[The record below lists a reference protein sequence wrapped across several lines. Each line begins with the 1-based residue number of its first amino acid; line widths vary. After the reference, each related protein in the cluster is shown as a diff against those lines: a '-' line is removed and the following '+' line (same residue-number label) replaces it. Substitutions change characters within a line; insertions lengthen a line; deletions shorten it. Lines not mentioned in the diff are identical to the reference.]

1 MAMQTTTTTPL
12 FSAALRPDRSL
23 RAAGGWVALGVAAA
37 LVAPIIVAVPEF
49 AVPVLAGFALT
60 ATGLVILGVRQSR
73 NQRITQQITLWPEQL
88 EIATTDAKG
97 ERMLRRFDPKAVRL
111 VLDRDLN
118 EKTRALRLRSG
129 AEDIEIG
136 AFLNADDKASFAKEF
151 GRALRQA
158 RQ

>member
-37 LVAPIIVAVPEF
+37 LAAPLVVVVPDF
-49 AVPVLAGFALT
+49 AVPVLAGFGLT
-60 ATGLVILGVRQSR
+60 TVGLIILGIRQSR
-73 NQRITQQITLWPEQL
+73 NQRITQQVTLWPEQL
-88 EIATTDAKG
+88 EIATVDARG
-97 ERMLRRFDPKAVRL
+97 ERMLRRFDPKTVRL
-111 VLDRDLN
+111 VLDRDMD

-129 AEDIEIG
+129 SESIELG
-136 AFLNADDKASFAKEF
+136 AFLNTDDKASFAKEF
-151 GRALRQA
+151 GRALRRA

>member
-23 RAAGGWVALGVAAA
+23 RAAGGWVAFGVAAV
-37 LVAPIIVAVPEF
+37 LVAPLVVLVPEF
-49 AVPVLAGFALT
+49 VVPAVAGFVLT
-60 ATGLVILGVRQSR
+60 AVGLVVLGLRQSR

-88 EIATTDAKG
+88 EIATTDARG
-97 ERMLRRFDPKAVRL
+97 ERLLRRFDPKAVRL

-136 AFLNADDKASFAKEF
+136 AFLSADDKASFAKAF

>member
-23 RAAGGWVALGVAAA
+23 PAVGGWVALGAAA
-37 LVAPIIVAVPEF
+37 VLVAPLVVAVPEF
-49 AVPVLAGFALT
+49 AVPALAGFVLT
-60 ATGLVILGVRQSR
+60 AAGLVILGVRQSR
-73 NQRITQQITLWPEQL
+73 NQRITQQVTLWPEQL
-88 EIATTDAKG
+88 EIATIDAKG

-111 VLDRDLN
+111 VLDRDMN
-118 EKTRALRLRSG
+118 EKTRALMLRSG
-129 AEDIEIG
+129 TESIEIG
-136 AFLNADDKASFAKEF
+136 AFLNSDDKASFAKEF